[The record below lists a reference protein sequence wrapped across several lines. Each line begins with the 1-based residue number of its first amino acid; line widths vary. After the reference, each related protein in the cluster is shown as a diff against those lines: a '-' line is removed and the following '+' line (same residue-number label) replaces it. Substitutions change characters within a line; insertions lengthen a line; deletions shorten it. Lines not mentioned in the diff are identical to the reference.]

1 MLCLQGRKLA
11 WGLMLNGMAMHYTAT
26 FFPRTVALAFPGKQ
40 IAAAFSMHHQRPYIR
55 TLSMVSS
62 SSISFQPLVP
72 AQLRWRCDPE
82 QFHFKT
88 TEELED
94 LDLGLLGQDRAKS
107 AIQFGVSMKRDG
119 YNIYALGPPGIGKR
133 TIVRDYL
140 QKRAKDEPRPS
151 DWCYVHNFSDPD
163 KPKSLRLPAG
173 QGRQLQKDLQKLT
186 EELQLA
192 IPEAL
197 KTEEHQR
204 KLDDA
209 SKSIFADNDET
220 IEKLLEEAKESFLV
234 VARSPTGGFVL
245 AVPTDDETLT
255 PEQKEFAR
263 NAAKDL
269 QPRFIEVFQK
279 VPQLTKLASEKAK
292 EINLQA
298 AKTAI
303 DALIS
308 PLKEKYADLGD
319 VIAHLDAVA
328 TDLSENFERIKP
340 PDEMEPPL
348 SFLQG
353 QRRLSFDQYLVNLLV
368 DNTDTQGAPVI
379 YEEHPYYHN
388 LLGRIDHVSSLGSLI
403 TNFSL
408 IKDGALH
415 RANGGYLVLYARDV
429 LLQPFAWEA
438 LKRALRSGVTRIESL
453 AAEFSM
459 ISTVSLQP
467 EPIPLDVKVI
477 LLGDRMLYYLL
488 QNYDQDF
495 DELFKV
501 AVDFNDE
508 MDRSQEACELYAR
521 MLSSLGKHEGARPM
535 DRQAVAAIIEQAAR
549 QVGDQ
554 EKLSTHLRS
563 CADLVCES
571 DYYAEADGAQ
581 VIDSDHVQKA
591 LDQQIYRADRIKVLI
606 YEQIRRGTLMV
617 DVQGKRVG
625 QVNALS
631 VLAVGTF
638 AFGHPSRITATSRL
652 GRGKVV
658 DIEREVELG
667 GSIHSKGVMILS
679 SLLASR
685 YARDCPLSLSA
696 SLVFE
701 QSYGKVEGDSAS
713 MGELCALLSSLA
725 GLPIFQ
731 GLAITGSVNQH
742 GEAQPIGG
750 ATEKIEGFFDIC
762 SATGLTGDQ
771 GVLIPASNVK
781 HLMLRPDIVK
791 AVEQGSFAIYAYGN
805 LDEAISLLTGI
816 QAGERD
822 SSGSYP
828 ADTVNFLVD
837 KRLHE
842 MASII
847 QSFGEKPEEKDV

>member
-1 MLCLQGRKLA
+1 
-11 WGLMLNGMAMHYTAT
+11 
-26 FFPRTVALAFPGKQ
+26 
-40 IAAAFSMHHQRPYIR
+40 
-55 TLSMVSS
+55 
-62 SSISFQPLVP
+62 
-72 AQLRWRCDPE
+72 
-82 QFHFKT
+82 
-88 TEELED
+88 
-94 LDLGLLGQDRAKS
+94 
-107 AIQFGVSMKRDG
+107 
-119 YNIYALGPPGIGKR
+119 
-133 TIVRDYL
+133 
-140 QKRAKDEPRPS
+140 
-151 DWCYVHNFSDPD
+151 
-163 KPKSLRLPAG
+163 
-173 QGRQLQKDLQKLT
+173 
-186 EELQLA
+186 
-192 IPEAL
+192 
-197 KTEEHQR
+197 
-204 KLDDA
+204 
-209 SKSIFADNDET
+209 
-220 IEKLLEEAKESFLV
+220 
-234 VARSPTGGFVL
+234 
-245 AVPTDDETLT
+245 
-255 PEQKEFAR
+255 
-263 NAAKDL
+263 
-269 QPRFIEVFQK
+269 
-279 VPQLTKLASEKAK
+279 
-292 EINLQA
+292 
-298 AKTAI
+298 
-303 DALIS
+303 
-308 PLKEKYADLGD
+308 
-319 VIAHLDAVA
+319 
-328 TDLSENFERIKP
+328 
-340 PDEMEPPL
+340 
-348 SFLQG
+348 
-353 QRRLSFDQYLVNLLV
+353 
-368 DNTDTQGAPVI
+368 
-379 YEEHPYYHN
+379 
-388 LLGRIDHVSSLGSLI
+388 
-403 TNFSL
+403 
-408 IKDGALH
+408 
-415 RANGGYLVLYARDV
+415 
-429 LLQPFAWEA
+429 
-438 LKRALRSGVTRIESL
+438 
-453 AAEFSM
+453 
-459 ISTVSLQP
+459 
-467 EPIPLDVKVI
+467 
-477 LLGDRMLYYLL
+477 MLYYLL

-781 HLMLRPDIVK
+781 HLMLRPDIVR
-791 AVEQGSFAIYAYGN
+791 AVEQGSFAIYAYAN